1 MGTLQLILICVTILT
16 VCIAGMAISI
26 IVKKD
31 GKFPDGEIGSNPNM
45 QKLGLQCAKQ
55 EEMMLWRKNKGDN
68 TSANDGCYG
77 CSLTS
82 VCETKGEKSC

>member
-1 MGTLQLILICVTILT
+1 METLQLILICVAVLTI
-16 VCIAGMAISI
+16 CIAGMAINI
-26 IVKKD
+26 IVKKN

-55 EEMMLWRKNKGDN
+55 EEMMLWKK
-68 TSANDGCYG
+68 SKLNDSSLPEGCYS

-82 VCETKGEKSC
+82 ICESKGEKSC